1 MSLTKEQREAVR
13 AALSDAA
20 CAHLDHVN
28 KCLLHS
34 MYCQGKELGPNVVWE
49 FLYPSEIDSVLPLGA
64 KAVSFIFRGQTI
76 LLGVDNGTEV
86 EFGEIDGDPKYDA
99 CPIEIFQRLES
110 IAGNDLQPA
119 VLHG

>member
-20 CAHLDHVN
+20 CAHLDHIN
-28 KCLLHS
+28 KALLHS
-34 MYCQGKELGPNVVWE
+34 MYYQGKELGLNVVWK
-49 FLYPSEIDSVLPLGA
+49 FLYPSEIDSVLPAGV
-64 KAVSFIFRGQTI
+64 KAVSLIFRGQTI
-76 LLGVDNGTEV
+76 LFGVDNGFEF
-86 EFGEIDGDPKYDA
+86 EFGEIDGEPKYDA

-110 IAGNDLQPA
+110 IAGNSLQPA